1 MRDVEFLGI
10 NPAVFLSTMVV
21 AAMPVLLAAMGELI
35 VEKSGVLN
43 LGVEGLMIIGAVCG
57 FIVSVETGSPVAGLL
72 GALLAGAILA
82 GIFGLLT
89 QYFHASQVAT
99 GLALTLFGLGLSA
112 LLGQSYTGIR
122 PPDFSI
128 PNFGVLSELPV
139 IGILLF
145 SYDFLVYFSLA
156 LVVGIWW
163 FLNHSRTG
171 LALRAI
177 GENHNAAHSLGYHV
191 IRVRLVA
198 ILFGGAC
205 GGLGG
210 AYLALIRVPQWTE
223 GMTAG
228 AGWIALALVVFGS
241 WRPFRVVLGAFL
253 FGGVTLLQLNLQALG
268 IAINPAYLSM
278 TPYIV
283 TIAALVVIS
292 GMGSHA
298 SLRAPACLGKPF
310 DATK

>member
-1 MRDVEFLGI
+1 MLEVEFPGI
-10 NPAVFLSTMVV
+10 NLSVFLATMVV
-21 AAMPVLLAAMGELI
+21 AAMPVLLAAIGELV

-57 FIVSVETGSPVAGLL
+57 FIVSVETGSSIVGIF
-72 GALLAGAILA
+72 GALLAGASLA

-122 PPDFSI
+122 PPDF
-128 PNFGVLSELPV
+128 PVPDFGFLSELPV
-139 IGILLF
+139 IGILFF
-145 SYDFLVYFSLA
+145 SYDILVYFSIL
-156 LVVGIWW
+156 LVIVIWW
-163 FLNHSRTG
+163 FLKYSRTG

-191 IRVRLVA
+191 TRVRLAA

-241 WRPFRVVLGAFL
+241 WRPFRVVFGAFL
-253 FGGVTLLQLNLQALG
+253 FGGITLLQLNLQALG

-283 TIAALVVIS
+283 TIVALVVIS
-292 GMGSHA
+292 RMGNQTSI
-298 SLRAPACLGKPF
+298 RAPACLGKPF
-310 DATK
+310 DAPK